1 MCIEMWYNRDM
12 KTVGHLTPKVIKAF
26 DLNYKPGEEITLSA
40 QRKKHMEN
48 IARNSV
54 ILMPPMS
61 VFQRLLLIRTISVAI
76 LMVSPWNISN
86 VLMVC
91 SGSGQIM

>member
-1 MCIEMWYNRDM
+1 MYEVWYNRGM

-26 DLNYKPGEEITLSA
+26 DLDYKPGEEITLSA

-76 LMVSPWNISN
+76 LMASPWNTSN
-86 VLMVC
+86 VLMVM
-91 SGSGQIM
+91 SW

>member
-1 MCIEMWYNRDM
+1 M

-26 DLNYKPGEEITLSA
+26 DLDYKPGEEITLSA

-54 ILMPPMS
+54 ILMLPMN

-76 LMVSPWNISN
+76 LMASPWNI
-86 VLMVC
+86 
-91 SGSGQIM
+91 

>member
-1 MCIEMWYNRDM
+1 MWYNSITN
-12 KTVGHLTPKVIKAF
+12 KIALTPKVVKAF
-26 DLNYKPGEEITLSA
+26 DLNYKPPEEITLSA

-61 VFQRLLLIRTISVAI
+61 VFQRLLLIRTIMVAI
-76 LMVSPWNISN
+76 LMVSP
-86 VLMVC
+86 
-91 SGSGQIM
+91 